1 MGCIRRVS
9 KTWDEVYLKVPIV
22 FCLPFLPMLCL
33 RESVFISAAEQCPV
47 LRDWEQLRA
56 SGSRKRPKKS
66 VSTAYIWSLTLPG
79 TTFAAKMK
87 WFSRS
92 SRGPNRVY
100 RKGWPIFGN
109 ERRVACLNFARSNAD
124 EAAHIR

>member
-9 KTWDEVYLKVPIV
+9 KTWDEIYLKVPVV

-33 RESVFISAAEQCPV
+33 RESVFISIAEQCPV

-56 SGSRKRPKKS
+56 SGSRKRQKKS

-79 TTFAAKMK
+79 TTFAA
-87 WFSRS
+87 
-92 SRGPNRVY
+92 
-100 RKGWPIFGN
+100 KGWPIFGN

>member
-66 VSTAYIWSLTLPG
+66 DSTAYIWSLTLHG
-79 TTFAAKMK
+79 TTFASIMNYI
-87 WFSRS
+87 SRS
-92 SRGPNRVY
+92 SRSLY
-100 RKGWPIFGN
+100 R
-109 ERRVACLNFARSNAD
+109 L
-124 EAAHIR
+124 